1 MKRNRLQRR
10 VQAEVEELDSMM
22 KSHLTFGQCLLDGEA
37 FRDEAHRRAVWE
49 QHGAEIIEDY
59 VLMYPGRRP
68 SAWWNYE
75 APEPRRKADGMILTN
90 HGDWRRHHGCS
101 AGDQG
106 TQNKYETE
114 PHYLR
119 RLGLLGEDEAERLT
133 DSAFSPVKTRT
144 TG

>member
-10 VQAEVEELDSMM
+10 VQAEVEKLTGDM
-22 KSHLTFGQCLLDGEA
+22 KMHLTFGRSLLDGEP
-37 FRDEAHRRAVWE
+37 FRDGEHRRAVWE
-49 QHGAEIIEDY
+49 AHGEGIIEDY
-59 VLMYPGRRP
+59 ILKYPGRRP
-68 SAWWNYE
+68 AAWWGME
-75 APEPRRKADGMILTN
+75 AREPRCLVDGMILQDP
-90 HGDWRRHHGCS
+90 GDWRSYHGCS

-119 RLGLLGEDEAERLT
+119 RHGLLGDDEAERLT
-133 DSAFSPVKTRT
+133 DEAYSAVKT